1 MTVEH
6 GCNGLNLYYPLL
18 RRVYLTAGKIV
29 KGFSTG
35 ETDYRGCRSRPGTG
49 RLPGA
54 ILRKLFL
61 LRRGFVAR
69 AKPAHPH
76 AIRTGIAA
84 PLAAAILALI
94 IIDIATGRI
103 ATYLEAR
110 RIMLRQQLHESSHN
124 FSLHPVPVFLLGNE
138 FESIATSALRQ
149 VLDEGNAIQIFIYR
163 LQLLYRKSL
172 PVNHCFYDMA
182 ESGTQ

>member
-1 MTVEH
+1 
-6 GCNGLNLYYPLL
+6 
-18 RRVYLTAGKIV
+18 
-29 KGFSTG
+29 
-35 ETDYRGCRSRPGTG
+35 
-49 RLPGA
+49 
-54 ILRKLFL
+54 
-61 LRRGFVAR
+61 
-69 AKPAHPH
+69 
-76 AIRTGIAA
+76 
-84 PLAAAILALI
+84 
-94 IIDIATGRI
+94 
-103 ATYLEAR
+103 
-110 RIMLRQQLHESSHN
+110 MLRQQLHESSHN